1 MGFRFFRGMK
11 IAPGLTLN
19 LSKSGPSLSFGARGA
34 KMTVGR
40 RGVRRTVG
48 IPGTGL
54 FYTTT
59 SGGSRRS
66 GRGSGKGAGHAA
78 DEPLVNPSDR
88 LNLSFFRRIVTPK
101 REEHFVDGMRALV
114 GDKRAC
120 KQVVTLTPDNRCLVL
135 EDCQCT

>member
-1 MGFRFFRGMK
+1 
-11 IAPGLTLN
+11 
-19 LSKSGPSLSFGARGA
+19 
-34 KMTVGR
+34 MTVGR

-66 GRGSGKGAGHAA
+66 GRGSGKGVGHAA